1 VKVAVGIC
9 QHEGRI
15 LLGRRMDDDG
25 FYGGYWEFPGGKVD
39 PGESAEEALVREFS
53 EELGVRVE
61 SYRFY
66 RQVVWT
72 YPHRQVDLHFFQV
85 SLAHHDLTLFLRNA
99 HQELGWFSVDEAL
112 ALQVLPANIDI
123 LKSLRV

>member
-1 VKVAVGIC
+1 MKVSVGIC

-39 PGESAEEALVREFS
+39 PGESEEQALVREFQ
-53 EELGVRVE
+53 EELGVRIE
-61 SYRFY
+61 SARFY
-66 RQVVWT
+66 RQVVWQ
-72 YPHRQVDLHFFQV
+72 YPHRQVELHFFQV
-85 SLAHHDLTLFLRNA
+85 GLAQTDLSLFLRNA

-112 ALQVLPANIDI
+112 GLQVLPANIDI

>member
-15 LLGRRMDDDG
+15 LLGRRMDGDG
-25 FYGGYWEFPGGKVD
+25 FFGGYWEFPGGKVD
-39 PGESAEEALVREFS
+39 PGESVEQALVREFS

-61 SYRFY
+61 SSQAYRT
-66 RQVVWT
+66 VVWT
-72 YPHRQVDLHFFQV
+72 YPDRQVDLHFFQV
-85 SLAHHDLTLFLRNA
+85 SLAHHDLDLFHRNA

-112 ALQVLPANIDI
+112 GLQVLPANVDI